1 MPDREPV
8 GKRFAAGLFA
18 AWRGLFPARPG
29 ADGAGGGRPL
39 IWRLQAGI
47 GGAMRRPGVWW
58 FGQWFGLAS
67 VCALWLA
74 AVHFEAGAFE
84 RGLSARA
91 NAVVAERLGEGATA
105 EASGRDIRIAGTLFV
120 SSARD
125 GAVAAV
131 ATLPG
136 VRRVVD
142 ALSPPPPLAPY
153 LWRAIWS
160 GSVLTL
166 AGATPSP
173 AARTQILAAARQNFP
188 HARLVDSMTYAS
200 GAPPGLAAQ
209 AATAL
214 RALGKLRS
222 GDAQARDGRW
232 TLGGEAAN
240 DADRDAALALATE
253 LGAGADASIT
263 PPPASV
269 EASAPFALTVERTDK
284 ALVLSGAC
292 GDDAGCARIRTA
304 ARALFPG
311 AEQQDSTSA
320 APGAPKDFLAAA
332 LVGLE
337 RLASLRS
344 GRFSLRGQ
352 AAELSGEAGSAA
364 EADAAKTGFVASMPE
379 GFALKSN
386 ISGAERAAPR
396 ALQAAPD
403 VGAAPPAPQER
414 SEAASSEKQ
423 VAPEKP
429 AERSA
434 PAQESDGDCASRV
447 GQLARA
453 TVVAFDYASAAL
465 SPEAAAALTAL
476 ASDVLKCPQVE
487 LEISGHSDDIGTVS
501 HNLDWSWRRAEAVAA
516 FLLAAGVPPR
526 RLRIDAFG
534 ETSPRAPNDSDE
546 NRAKN
551 RRIELRVRA
560 GS

>member
-8 GKRFAAGLFA
+8 GKRFAARRGLFA
-18 AWRGLFPARPG
+18 ARIG
-29 ADGAGGGRPL
+29 ADGASGGGPL
-39 IWRLQAGI
+39 IWRLEAGI

-91 NAVVAERLGEGATA
+91 NAVVAERLGEGASA
-105 EASGRDIRIAGTLFV
+105 EASGRDIRIAGTLFD
-120 SSARD
+120 SAARD
-125 GAVAAV
+125 GAIAAV
-131 ATLPG
+131 AALPG
-136 VRRVVD
+136 VRRVAD

-153 LWRAIWS
+153 LWRATWS

-173 AARTQILAAARQNFP
+173 AARAQILAAARQNFP
-188 HARLVDSMTYAS
+188 NARLIDSMTYAS

-214 RALGKLRS
+214 RALGKLRN
-222 GDAQARDGRW
+222 GEAQARDGRW
-232 TLGGEAAN
+232 TLGGEAVN
-240 DADRDAALALATE
+240 DADRESAQAFVTE
-253 LGAGADASIT
+253 LGERADVSIAA
-263 PPPASV
+263 PPASV
-269 EASAPFALTVERTDK
+269 EASAPFALTVERTEK
-284 ALVLSGAC
+284 ALVLSGGC
-292 GDDAGCARIRTA
+292 GDDAGCARIRAA

-311 AEQQDSTSA
+311 LDQQDSMSVAT
-320 APGAPKDFLAAA
+320 GAPKDFLAAA

-352 AAELSGEAGSAA
+352 AAELSGEADSAA
-364 EADAAKTGFVASMPE
+364 EADAAKTSFVAGMPE

-396 ALQAAPD
+396 APQGAPEK
-403 VGAAPPAPQER
+403 GAAPPPVPQER
-414 SEAASSEKQ
+414 SEGESAEKQ
-423 VAPEKP
+423 VAQEKP
-429 AERSA
+429 AERAA
-434 PAQESDGDCASRV
+434 PAPDGDMNCASRI

-453 TVVAFDYASAAL
+453 TIVAFDYASAAL

-476 ASDVLKCPQVE
+476 ASDVLKCPQAE

-534 ETSPRAPNDSDE
+534 EMSPRAPNDSDA

-551 RRIELRVRA
+551 RRIELRVRS

>member
-1 MPDREPV
+1 
-8 GKRFAAGLFA
+8 
-18 AWRGLFPARPG
+18 
-29 ADGAGGGRPL
+29 
-39 IWRLQAGI
+39 
-47 GGAMRRPGVWW
+47 
-58 FGQWFGLAS
+58 
-67 VCALWLA
+67 
-74 AVHFEAGAFE
+74 
-84 RGLSARA
+84 
-91 NAVVAERLGEGATA
+91 
-105 EASGRDIRIAGTLFV
+105 
-120 SSARD
+120 
-125 GAVAAV
+125 
-131 ATLPG
+131 
-136 VRRVVD
+136 
-142 ALSPPPPLAPY
+142 
-153 LWRAIWS
+153 
-160 GSVLTL
+160 
-166 AGATPSP
+166 
-173 AARTQILAAARQNFP
+173 
-188 HARLVDSMTYAS
+188 MTYAS

-209 AATAL
+209 AETAL

-232 TLGGEAAN
+232 TLGGEASN
-240 DADRDAALALATE
+240 DADRDAVLALATE
-253 LGAGADASIT
+253 LGAGADASIA

-269 EASAPFALTVERTDK
+269 EASTPFALTVERTDK

-311 AEQQDSTSA
+311 AELQDSTSA

-337 RLASLRS
+337 RLASLRG

-386 ISGAERAAPR
+386 ISGAERAAPS
-396 ALQAAPD
+396 APQ
-403 VGAAPPAPQER
+403 VLPEIVAAPPSTPQEKGR
-414 SEAASSEKQ
+414 EEQRVEESA
-423 VAPEKP
+423 APEKP
-429 AERSA
+429 AERAA
-434 PAQESDGDCASRV
+434 PAQESDADCASRV

-487 LEISGHSDDIGTVS
+487 LEISGHSDDVGTVS

-551 RRIELRVRA
+551 RRIELRVRV